1 MSCNETTNVIVVG
14 ANDMNEI
21 FKYNAYSTYKKGL
34 FIEAEPEIYLKLEK
48 NLDIINK
55 KKNVNY
61 FPINKL
67 VTSEK
72 GKKYTFNVF
81 NNHSASSSIFKPT
94 ELALKEWKVYVKNEI
109 DLVST
114 TMEEILDS
122 YGWNNIKY
130 DLYIDVQGAE
140 LEVLK
145 GFSSNNFN
153 NINAIT
159 VEISQKEY
167 YKMGVLFEELNQF
180 LINKNFK
187 LITEKDKIRVHGDVT
202 YVKNI

>member
-1 MSCNETTNVIVVG
+1 
-14 ANDMNEI
+14 
-21 FKYNAYSTYKKGL
+21 
-34 FIEAEPEIYLKLEK
+34 
-48 NLDIINK
+48 
-55 KKNVNY
+55 
-61 FPINKL
+61 
-67 VTSEK
+67 
-72 GKKYTFNVF
+72 
-81 NNHSASSSIFKPT
+81 
-94 ELALKEWKVYVKNEI
+94 
-109 DLVST
+109 
-114 TMEEILDS
+114 MEEILNS
-122 YGWNNIKY
+122 YDWNNIKY

-145 GFSSNNFN
+145 GFNSNNFN

-187 LITEKDKIRVHGDVT
+187 LITKKDKIRVHCDVR